1 MTDLTLTLEAFAL
14 NARVN
19 EFLLDHLTPDD
30 LSVSD
35 GRGGMTVARMLSHMG
50 ASRGGWLL
58 EMAPEFAASTLAL
71 TGGTDPWRW
80 HTTDPARLRAM
91 LRVGDEAALQAVRA
105 YAASGTP
112 FADPHGVGTFHTRP
126 ALFLT
131 YMTVH
136 DAGHRGQI
144 VTLLRHAGA
153 SSERL
158 DALEAAWAIWRHPL
172 SLSEETA

>member
-19 EFLLDHLTPDD
+19 DFLIGRLTPDD
-30 LSVSD
+30 LNVSD

-58 EMAPEFAASTLAL
+58 EMAPGFAASTLAL
-71 TGGTDPWRW
+71 TGGENPWRW
-80 HTTDPARLRAM
+80 HTTDPALLRAM
-91 LRVGDEAALQAVRA
+91 LRAGDEAAIQAVQA
-105 YAASGTP
+105 HAASGTP
-112 FADPHGVGTFHTRP
+112 FADPHGVGTFHTCP

-153 SSERL
+153 SPERL
-158 DALEAAWAIWRHPL
+158 DDLEDAWNIWRRPL
-172 SLSEETA
+172 TPETP

>member
-1 MTDLTLTLEAFAL
+1 MTDLTLPLEAFAL

-19 EFLLDHLTPDD
+19 EFLLDRLTPDD
-30 LSVSD
+30 LSLSD

-58 EMAPEFAASTLAL
+58 EMAPGFAASTLAL
-71 TGGTDPWRW
+71 TGGADPWAW
-80 HTTDPARLRAM
+80 HTTDPALIRAM
-91 LRVGDEAALQAVRA
+91 LRAGDEAAIQAVQA
-105 YAASGTP
+105 HTASGTP

-153 SSERL
+153 SPERL
-158 DALEAAWAIWRHPL
+158 DDLEDAWAVWRRPL
-172 SLSEETA
+172 SPETP